1 MRAAPPPQPNPPA
14 RRAEGVGRGAERG
27 RRGPV
32 LQGAP
37 VRETAPDRDGG
48 DRGAERLHRAPAQ
61 SVCTA
66 MSVRRSSRQAGRTC
80 TLHLGVLKTQG
91 SSAVCADARR
101 SPDRRRHLSVRRQL
115 AAARE
120 FLRAALICG
129 PIGGDGRLRS
139 EAYDRIDVL
148 LVPLPPRP
156 RERCVVASPHSNPES
171 CVCDNPRN
179 HRTRE
184 PVARINRCF
193 RSAPSSGPQLSGDV
207 RDPTPTSRM
216 YIIQRFY
223 GCSRRAAALGACGTG
238 ATRRV
243 TRDQGGS

>member
-101 SPDRRRHLSVRRQL
+101 SPDRRWHLSVWRQL

-148 LVPLPPRP
+148 LALIARQPL
-156 RERCVVASPHSNPES
+156 EKCEVSLSNSNP
-171 CVCDNPRN
+171 DY
-179 HRTRE
+179 
-184 PVARINRCF
+184 
-193 RSAPSSGPQLSGDV
+193 RSAI
-207 RDPTPTSRM
+207 T
-216 YIIQRFY
+216 
-223 GCSRRAAALGACGTG
+223 
-238 ATRRV
+238 
-243 TRDQGGS
+243 

>member
-80 TLHLGVLKTQG
+80 HAAFRRLKDAG
-91 SSAVCADARR
+91 SLCRLCRR
-101 SPDRRRHLSVRRQL
+101 SAISRPTAASLCSASARSSPRVLAGRAHLRADRRRRAPPQRGVRPDRCATCAAAAPSTREVRR
-115 AAARE
+115 
-120 FLRAALICG
+120 C
-129 PIGGDGRLRS
+129 
-139 EAYDRIDVL
+139 
-148 LVPLPPRP
+148 VPTFK
-156 RERCVVASPHSNPES
+156 S
-171 CVCDNPRN
+171 
-179 HRTRE
+179 
-184 PVARINRCF
+184 
-193 RSAPSSGPQLSGDV
+193 
-207 RDPTPTSRM
+207 
-216 YIIQRFY
+216 
-223 GCSRRAAALGACGTG
+223 
-238 ATRRV
+238 
-243 TRDQGGS
+243 